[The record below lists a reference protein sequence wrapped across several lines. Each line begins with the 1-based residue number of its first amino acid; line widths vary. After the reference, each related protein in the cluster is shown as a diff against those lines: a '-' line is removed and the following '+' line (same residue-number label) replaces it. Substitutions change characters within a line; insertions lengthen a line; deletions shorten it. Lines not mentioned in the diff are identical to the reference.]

1 MKRYLAYI
9 IFAVMLLG
17 CGQIRQ
23 IPVQTQTIVNYRDS
37 LVIRDSVRLISL
49 PVESEKDYSRYP
61 DTLYLETSLA
71 GAKTWLDTSANVLR
85 GEIHNKPVAKIPVP
99 VKEHTVYRDSL
110 VYKEVPVEVVKEV
123 KTHYGYEKW
132 LWGYVVVS
140 LLVIALY
147 ILLKKKR
154 FSLVS

>member
-9 IFAVMLLG
+9 IFAVTLLG
-17 CGQIRQ
+17 CGQTRL
-23 IPVQTQTIVNYRDS
+23 IPVRTETIVNYRDS

-85 GEIHNKPVAKIPVP
+85 GEIHNKPVAKLPVP
-99 VKEHTVYRDSL
+99 YKEHTVYRDSL

-154 FSLVS
+154 FFLVS

>member
-85 GEIHNKPVAKIPVP
+85 GEIHNKPVAKLPVP
-99 VKEHTVYRDSL
+99 VKEHTVYKDNL

-154 FSLVS
+154 F

>member
-71 GAKTWLDTSANVLR
+71 GAKTWLDTSTNVLR
-85 GEIHNKPVAKIPVP
+85 GEIHNKPVAKLPVP

-147 ILLKKKR
+147 ILLKKKG
-154 FSLVS
+154 FFLVS

>member
-85 GEIHNKPVAKIPVP
+85 GEIHNKPVAKLPVP
-99 VKEHTVYRDSL
+99 VKEHTVYKDSL

-154 FSLVS
+154 FFLVS